1 MRLKDQVAV
10 VTGAGRNIGEDVAKL
25 FVEEGAKVAVVD
37 LDPGRGSTVASQINA
52 KNSGKAI
59 SVVCDVSSPAS
70 VESMVQTVVKQF
82 GGIDILV
89 NNAARHH
96 FDVNVPPTQ
105 LEPAKWRQ
113 ILDVNI
119 MGTVNCT
126 TLAVPEMR
134 KRGSGAILNLSSV
147 AGYEVTTCYGV
158 TKLAIRGLTTAMAGE
173 LAADNIRVNAIA
185 PGFMDSDTVLNDVP
199 QAVADMFI
207 QDLQLIKRQGRMTEL
222 VGAARLLCSDE
233 GSFITGETIIIGG
246 GAFRQV

>member
-1 MRLKDQVAV
+1 MLD
-10 VTGAGRNIGEDVAKL
+10 G
-25 FVEEGAKVAVVD
+25 KVAFITGGARGIG
-37 LDPGRGSTVASQINA
+37 LTLGRGFAADGASVVLADIDIAAAEASASSFAAGQAIAVACDVTDRDSIAAALVTTVA
-52 KNSGKAI
+52 
-59 SVVCDVSSPAS
+59 
-70 VESMVQTVVKQF
+70 TF